1 MAPGTSASDS
11 LVLTCRLMFLRQT
24 LGSEGPAGQTVV
36 MPRSLIAFVLLL
48 AGCSSG
54 VSAVEVLVPPTA
66 PTTTTVVADSRPSTT
81 IGTPPLA
88 SLTLAFGG
96 DVSLTHGLANADPF
110 ADITGLISEADLFWV
125 NLETAVAEEGVG
137 TTLDKEYVFISPPV
151 TAELL
156 AAAGVDGVALANN
169 HAMDAGIDGLERTLD
184 LLGSAGVAHAGAG
197 RTRAEA
203 YAPALV
209 RVGSVTVAVVSVSRV
224 LPSDSWTVT
233 ENRPGLASAYQPFVD
248 DAVAAVSGAA
258 QLADLVVVMVHWGME
273 RSECP
278 EAYQRELAVRWA
290 GAGAD
295 LIIGSHPHV
304 LQGVERI
311 DDTWVIYST
320 GNLAFPSA
328 YSEDTTQTALFW
340 FTITDDDSELH
351 ATPVRIV
358 EGRPTMASDADRAT
372 ILGTLNGRS
381 IDVIF
386 DSAGMATVAGGD
398 SACR

>member
-1 MAPGTSASDS
+1 MS
-11 LVLTCRLMFLRQT
+11 
-24 LGSEGPAGQTVV
+24 
-36 MPRSLIAFVLLL
+36 RSLIAFVLLL
-48 AGCSSG
+48 AGCGSG
-54 VSAVEVLVPPTA
+54 VATVEVLVPPTA
-66 PTTTTVVADSRPSTT
+66 PTTTTVVADVRPSTT
-81 IGTPPLA
+81 IGAPPLA
-88 SLTLAFGG
+88 TVTLAFGG
-96 DVSLTHGLANADPF
+96 DTSFTHGLANADPF
-110 ADITGLISEADLFWV
+110 AGVAGLITEADLFWI

-169 HAMDAGIDGLERTLD
+169 HAMDAGINGLARTLD
-184 LLGSAGVAHAGAG
+184 LLDAAGVAHAGAG
-197 RTRAEA
+197 LNRAEA
-203 YAPALV
+203 YAPALA
-209 RVGSVTVAVVSVSRV
+209 RVGSESVAVVSFSRV
-224 LPSDSWTVT
+224 LPSDSWTAT

-248 DAVAAVSGAA
+248 ESVATVSRAA
-258 QLADLVVVMVHWGME
+258 QLADLVVVMVHWGIE

-278 EAYQRELAVRWA
+278 EAYQRELAVQWA

-311 DDTWVIYST
+311 AETWVVYST

-340 FTITDDDSELH
+340 FTTTDDGTELH

-358 EGRPTMASDADRAT
+358 EGRPKIASDADRAT

-381 IDVIF
+381 INVVF
-386 DSAGMATVAGGD
+386 DSAGRATVAGGD
-398 SACR
+398 SVCR